1 MLSRVAN
8 SLYWLGRYIER
19 AENTARILDVNL
31 QLLGDFEAY
40 VDGVEEAFWEAIVQS
55 TGDVGLY
62 REHHDEIDADGVTAF
77 MTRESH
83 NPNSIFSSVS
93 NARENARMIRDQI
106 SEEMWECINEMYHFV
121 RNEQAFLDH
130 EETTNYDF
138 FEEIKNY
145 SYRFVGLMEATYFHD
160 EGYKFLQ
167 VGRCLERADQT
178 SRILD
183 LKHFLPLPE
192 GQQAGGTVDIATWVA
207 ILRSSSAVD
216 AFQSTRSG
224 EADALNV
231 SSFLILSQNFPRSI
245 RYCLRQLEQQLRQIS
260 GTDDGFYSNRAEKLS
275 GRLMGDIA
283 YASIEDIW
291 DEGLHEFIDR
301 VQCRLIEVNQSIYE
315 EYFQI
320 PVVDIEAEI
329 EVQRS
334 QQQ

>member
-8 SLYWLGRYIER
+8 SLYWIGRYIER

-31 QLLGDFEAY
+31 QLLDDFEAY
-40 VDGVEEAFWEAIVQS
+40 VDGVEEVFWEAIVQS
-55 TGDVGLY
+55 TGDVELF
-62 REHHDEIDADGVTAF
+62 REHHDGIDADGVTAF
-77 MTRESH
+77 LTREAH

-93 NARENARMIRDQI
+93 SARENARMIRDQI

-121 RNEQAFLDH
+121 RNEQEFLDN

-145 SYRFVGLMEATYFHD
+145 SYRFVGLMEATYFHS

-167 VGRCLERADQT
+167 VGRYLERADQT

-183 LKHFLPLPE
+183 LKYFLPLPD
-192 GQQAGGTVDIATWVA
+192 GQQGGGTVDIAIWVA

-216 AFQSTRSG
+216 AFQSNRTG

-231 SSFLILSQNFPRSI
+231 SGFLILSQNFPRSI
-245 RYCLRQLEQQLRQIS
+245 RYCLRQLEQQLRSIS
-260 GTDDGFYSNRAEKLS
+260 GTDEGFYANRAEKLA
-275 GRLMGDIA
+275 GRLMGDVA
-283 YASIEDIW
+283 YASIDDIW
-291 DEGLHEFIDR
+291 EEGLHEFIDR
-301 VQCRLIEVNQSIYE
+301 VQLRLIGLNQSIYE
-315 EYFQI
+315 EYFQL
-320 PVVDIEAEI
+320 PAVDMEAEI
-329 EVQRS
+329 AVQRS